1 MLENKQPSSC
11 CEKAGVSSR
20 SKQTRAWSWRLCF
33 SIQTPRVRYLLH
45 KGIFPPQS
53 RAWPHIDPRARK
65 HKICGFTFLS
75 TVCSLQESSWSA
87 GCSMKPVKS
96 RTACYLPGKSL
107 FLQDE
112 GAQHVADIKWCL
124 YTHTDT
130 HTHMYTTTWRHFQQ
144 LLLLVHHSFQ
154 LNHYSP
160 TTAFSKNRESSS
172 RTSKMLPKI
181 SWHLT
186 KSQQQSHSESQCPV
200 ISLSVI
206 PFPLSPQGT

>member
-1 MLENKQPSSC
+1 MLCRQMLENKQPSSC
-11 CEKAGVSSR
+11 CEKAGVSSL

-96 RTACYLPGKSL
+96 KTACYLPGKSL

-130 HTHMYTTTWRHFQQ
+130 HTYVHHHMETFPTAFTTGSP
-144 LLLLVHHSFQ
+144 LLLTESLQSHHSLQ
-154 LNHYSP
+154 
-160 TTAFSKNRESSS
+160 
-172 RTSKMLPKI
+172 
-181 SWHLT
+181 
-186 KSQQQSHSESQCPV
+186 
-200 ISLSVI
+200 
-206 PFPLSPQGT
+206 